1 MKILVDTNI
10 LIHLEDNKVIDETFS
25 KFYNLAISN
34 NCHIFYHPFAVPEDI
49 LRDKND
55 ERRNIIL
62 SKLGKYQK
70 LNNPAVSDQFFQSQL
85 KNNCVNDQCDNEQ
98 LYQVYRN
105 FVDLFITQD
114 NGIHTKAQKL
124 GLNNKVLN
132 VQVALEYLKSI
143 FTIVLPTHPVLK
155 GHSIRELEPEFNQS
169 FFDSLREDYNQA
181 LFDNWLLKCV
191 IDDRQCYS
199 VRVQNDLI
207 ALLIYKVENVG
218 EHQIPAL
225 YENVLKICTL
235 KVADN
240 AFGLKLGELFIN
252 KMFEYCIN
260 QCINYLYLTVYE
272 KQDHLRKLLNKLGF
286 QEERFINKQGVQE
299 LRLLKCLDK
308 SKITLKENNILIHPY
323 YFDGEEINKYV
334 VPIRP
339 EFYGTLFKD
348 GKLRYPTLFDEGID
362 SLNEIQGNTIIKAY
376 ISNSRITS
384 LKMGDLLLFY
394 SSRTDKVI
402 EPIGV
407 LESAQRID
415 DFEELWKIVQRKTVF
430 SRDKLYEWF
439 CEKKSLHVI
448 TFRLIT
454 YLKKKIQYK
463 NIQQLDS
470 FKNKLQSITKLKECD
485 YQKLKKDGYFDER
498 YIIN

>member
-1 MKILVDTNI
+1 M
-10 LIHLEDNKVIDETFS
+10 
-25 KFYNLAISN
+25 
-34 NCHIFYHPFAVPEDI
+34 
-49 LRDKND
+49 
-55 ERRNIIL
+55 
-62 SKLGKYQK
+62 
-70 LNNPAVSDQFFQSQL
+70 
-85 KNNCVNDQCDNEQ
+85 
-98 LYQVYRN
+98 
-105 FVDLFITQD
+105 
-114 NGIHTKAQKL
+114 
-124 GLNNKVLN
+124 LN

-415 DFEELWKIVQRKTVF
+415 DFEEL
-430 SRDKLYEWF
+430 
-439 CEKKSLHVI
+439 
-448 TFRLIT
+448 
-454 YLKKKIQYK
+454 
-463 NIQQLDS
+463 
-470 FKNKLQSITKLKECD
+470 
-485 YQKLKKDGYFDER
+485 
-498 YIIN
+498 

>member
-1 MKILVDTNI
+1 MRILVDTNI

-25 KFYNLAISN
+25 KFYNLAVSN
-34 NCHIFYHPFAVPEDI
+34 NCPIFYHPSAVSEDI

-62 SKLGKYQK
+62 SKLEKYQK
-70 LNNPAVSDQFFQSQL
+70 LTNPSIPDELFLSQF
-85 KNNCVNDQCDNEQ
+85 KNNRINDICDNVQ

-105 FVDLFITQD
+105 FVDIFVTQD
-114 NGIHTKAQKL
+114 NGIHIKARKL
-124 GLNNKVLN
+124 GLNDKILSVEE
-132 VQVALEYLKSI
+132 ALKCLKDI
-143 FTIVLPTHPVLK
+143 FTIVIPTHPVLK
-155 GHSIRELEPEFNQS
+155 EHSIRELESEFNQS
-169 FFDSLREDYNQA
+169 FFDSLKEDYDPI
-181 LFDNWLLKCV
+181 LFDKWLSKCV
-191 IDDRQCYS
+191 IEDRKCYS
-199 VRVQNDLI
+199 VRVQNNLI
-207 ALLIYKVENVG
+207 ALLIYKVENVT
-218 EHQIPAL
+218 EHRISRL
-225 YENVLKICTL
+225 YEDVLKICTL
-235 KVADN
+235 KVSN
-240 AFGLKLGELFIN
+240 SAFGLKLGELFIN

-260 QCINYLYLTVYE
+260 QHINYLYLTVYE
-272 KQDHLRKLLNKLGF
+272 KQEHLRKLLTKLGF
-286 QEERFINKQGVQE
+286 KEESFTNKQGLKE

-308 SKITLKENNILIHPY
+308 SEITIKENNILIHPY
-323 YFDGEEINKYV
+323 YFDNEGINKYV

-339 EFYGTLFKD
+339 EFYGSLFKD
-348 GKLRYPTLFDEGID
+348 GKLRCPTLFDNEID

-376 ISNSRITS
+376 VSNSRITS
-384 LKMGDLLLFY
+384 LKGGDLLLFY
-394 SSRTDKVI
+394 SSKTAKVI
-402 EPIGV
+402 EPVGI

-415 DFEELWKIVQRKTVF
+415 DFEELWKIVRRKTVF
-430 SRDKLYEWF
+430 SRDKLYQWF

-454 YLKKKIQYK
+454 YLKKKIQYR